1 MNKKC
6 KCKPEDRRLTIINLN
21 GNNVYS
27 CRVCGRLHGSR
38 YTVRR
43 HRVDGYKVALVTLAA
58 LWILV
63 IVAGAIWR

>member
-1 MNKKC
+1 MTKKC
-6 KCKPEDRRLTIINLN
+6 KCKPDDRRLTIININ

-38 YTVRR
+38 HTVRR
-43 HRVDGYKVALVTLAA
+43 NRVDRYKVALAVLAS

-63 IVAGAIWR
+63 ILVGMAWR